1 VAVAEIV
8 QGYICG
14 AFWGLGFHGNAR
26 AGANPPKADSGAL
39 LFKGGG
45 GGGAGV
51 VQRGEE

>member
-8 QGYICG
+8 KGYVGG
-14 AFWGLGFHGNAR
+14 AFCGLGFHGQAG

-45 GGGAGV
+45 DGGAGV